1 MDPPMALTLALDK
14 PLAMP
19 PQVASNAMKT
29 SITLL
34 LITYSAVASA
44 QKPAVLSLWAE
55 PRQAGHIQQSFTD
68 TGLVEEL
75 RIDLQG
81 EVSSVEVA
89 QGFTVTFYDREEG
102 EGPHSLKLSGPCTV
116 EDLEAVPMGA
126 LRANWDGA
134 IGSVRIERSRAP
146 AIQSPVLAVLN
157 E

>member
-1 MDPPMALTLALDK
+1 
-14 PLAMP
+14 
-19 PQVASNAMKT
+19 MKT

-34 LITYSAVASA
+34 LITCSAMASA
-44 QKPAVLSLWAE
+44 QKPAVLSLWADA
-55 PRQAGHIQQSFTD
+55 RQAGHIHQSFTD

-89 QGFTVTFYDREEG
+89 EGFTITFYDREEG
-102 EGPHSLKLSGPCTV
+102 EGLHSLKLSGPCTV
-116 EDLEAVPMGA
+116 EDMKAVPMGA

-134 IGSVRIERSRAP
+134 IGSVRIERDQLAVP
-146 AIQSPVLAVLN
+146 TTPVLAVLS